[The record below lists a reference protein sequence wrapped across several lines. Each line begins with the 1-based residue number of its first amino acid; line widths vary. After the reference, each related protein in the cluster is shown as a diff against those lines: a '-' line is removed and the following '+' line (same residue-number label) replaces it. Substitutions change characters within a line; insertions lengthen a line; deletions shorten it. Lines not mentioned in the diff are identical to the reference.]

1 MIENLITPKQ
11 ALKLLGKQQD
21 WVADQMEIHKSYLS
35 RLVNGRRPWTP
46 ELKKAFSLTIGLP
59 EEAIC
64 FTSDVHIEGR
74 ATLSPA
80 NSRIPAEPAPVR
92 SESGLGASETS
103 DTTEAENVAES
114 AKTLS
119 GEETA

>member
-64 FTSDVHIEGR
+64 FTSDVHREGR
-74 ATLSPA
+74 ETLSTA
-80 NSRIPAEPAPVR
+80 NTTVPEKAAPVR

-114 AKTLS
+114 ANSREVK
-119 GEETA
+119 